1 LNINNYGKV
10 QDYDVFGELNLIEDD
25 IEILKAD
32 TEISEEDRKEI
43 LEDYKQYINKNI
55 RVTWGIKDGFCEVIF
70 VNNNDMVID
79 RISY

>member
-1 LNINNYGKV
+1 MNINNYRKV
-10 QDYDVFGELNLIEDD
+10 QDYEVFGELNLIEDD

-43 LEDYKQYINKNI
+43 LEDYEQYLNKNI
-55 RVTWGIKDGFCEVIF
+55 RVTWAIKDNFCGVIF
-70 VNNNDMVID
+70 VNNDDIIID